1 MAKKV
6 TKKKVKKAKKAKV
19 PVIDIEPDKKAFEII
34 EDVIPNKFYA
44 YGVRT
49 TKAIEPD
56 EPSNPSHVTTETDK
70 DCMVCAGQAR
80 QVKMLRCS
88 CSRVWCPYCD
98 GKNCPSKNRIF

>member
-34 EDVIPNKFYA
+34 EDVKP
-44 YGVRT
+44 
-49 TKAIEPD
+49 EPPKP
-56 EPSNPSHVTTETDK
+56 EYTVTVTDK

-98 GKNCPSKNRIF
+98 SKNCPSKNRIF